1 MSLSPLLRAR
11 TRTLLF
17 ISTCVALV
25 VFVSLWTSWDPA
37 SAAPDKGT
45 ITPAA
50 STITVNSTSDAA
62 NASDGLCTLRE
73 AITAANNNAASGA
86 AVGECAAGSSSGQDT
101 INFSV
106 TGTIN
111 LTGALPN
118 LSSSMTIIGP
128 GSSQLTVRRNT
139 GGDYR
144 IWTVSGATVTISGL
158 TVTNGK
164 TPDKD
169 CGFHDSTCTG
179 NGGGIINSGNLTLM
193 DVAVIANHAGNGI
206 TINGS
211 GGFGGGVSSTGTLT
225 MTNCSV
231 SGNIAGRGGDGQP
244 HPGSGGWGGGI
255 FANGTLTMTNCTIDG
270 NTAGSGGDGEISSG
284 NGGHGGHGGGIS
296 SDSGTITLTG
306 VTITNNHA
314 GEAGNGLGGGG
325 YGGGIGLEGSGILTI
340 SDSTVAGNAAG
351 GQHGGSN
358 GGGGGIA
365 QLSVW
370 TVIANRTTVSG
381 NVSQGSAGGIMIQA
395 SSVGRFINCTVSG
408 NTAQSGSGG
417 GFSNDSGTILALT
430 NTTVTGNSASGSG
443 NAIITNGGPARL
455 RNTIVALN
463 GSGPDLSGSFTSQGH
478 NLIGNPGSGGFSGS
492 TGFTDGVN
500 GDHVGTSATPLNP
513 QLGPLTNNGGPTKTH
528 ALLSTSPALDAGDD
542 CVTQAAHCGDADIP
556 QLTTDQRGTV
566 FNRLVDSPDADAIA
580 TVDIGAYETQ
590 AWLAD
595 IANTSTN
602 EDTTVLVT
610 FDAGDTSTIT
620 SVTATSDKPT
630 LVPNDS
636 AHLSVAL
643 AGSTEVVTINPAA
656 NQVGTSN
663 ITVTVN
669 RTGGGSASKTF
680 LLTVNPV
687 NDAPSF
693 TEGSD
698 PTVNEDAG
706 AQTVTNWATNIL
718 AGPPDE
724 VALQTLAF
732 QVTNNSNAA
741 LFSSAPA
748 ISPTGTLTYTPATNA
763 SGAAT
768 ITITL
773 KDNGGTLNGGVDT
786 SAAQTFTI
794 TVNPVNDVPLFTRG
808 ADQTVNEDSGFRF
821 VFPWATG
828 ISAGAPDESGQTLTF
843 QVTNNTNAA
852 LFSSAPAISSNG
864 ALTYTPAPNANGS
877 ATITVVLKDNGGMAN
892 GGVDTS
898 GPQTF
903 TITVNPVNDAP
914 SFTKGPNQTVNNNAG
929 AQTVNNW
936 ATSISPGPAD
946 ESGQTV
952 NFQVTANSNP
962 SLFTVVPAISST
974 GTLTYTPAAN
984 AGGTATITI
993 ALKDNGG
1000 TANGGQD
1007 TSGSQSFSITVTP
1020 VGGFVSFNAGNFNT
1034 TESSGF
1040 VTITVRRTGDTTR
1053 EVTVDYNTSGDTG
1066 LPCATT
1072 AGVASPKC
1080 DFTSAI
1086 GTLKF
1091 AAGDTTKPFTVLI
1104 SQDSFV
1110 EGFETFAVT
1119 LSSPAGGAAL
1129 GSPTT
1134 ATVMIADDPSEPAT
1148 NAIDDAS
1155 NFVRQNYHDF
1165 LNREPDA
1172 SGLAFW
1178 TDQITSCGSDQ
1189 ACIELKRINVSA
1201 AFFLSIEFQGT
1212 GYLVERLYKTSYG
1225 DVLGASTFGGAH
1237 QLPVPVV
1244 RFNQFLA
1251 DTQKIGQGVV
1261 VGQTGWEL
1269 ALENNKQAF
1278 VTEFVQRSQFTTAL
1292 PTSLTPAQFVD
1303 QLNTNA
1309 GNVLSAS
1316 EKATAIGL
1324 FGSAT
1329 DTSNLTARAQALRQI
1344 AEDADLNSAEFNRAF
1359 VLMQYFGYM
1368 RRNPNDPQDADYS
1381 GFDFWLTKL
1390 NQFNG
1395 NFVNAEMVKA
1405 FITAGEYRQ
1414 HFGP

>member
-1 MSLSPLLRAR
+1 MPSSPILRAR
-11 TRTLLF
+11 VRALLF

-37 SAAPDKGT
+37 CAAPDKGAS
-45 ITPAA
+45 TPAA
-50 STITVNSTSDAA
+50 ATITVNSTSDAA
-62 NASDGLCTLRE
+62 NGSDGLCTLRE
-73 AITAANNNAASGA
+73 AITAANNNTASGA

-118 LSSSMTIIGP
+118 ISSSMSINGP
-128 GSSQLTVRRNT
+128 GSSQLTVRRDT

-144 IWTVSGATVTISGL
+144 IFTVSPATVIISGL

-164 TPDKD
+164 TPDVN
-169 CGFHDSTCTG
+169 CGFLDSNCSG
-179 NGGGIINSGNLTLM
+179 NGGGIMNSSNLTLT
-193 DVAVIANHAGNGI
+193 DVAVVANRSSNGISGTGNG
-206 TINGS
+206 GW
-211 GGFGGGVSSTGTLT
+211 GGGISSTGTLT
-225 MTNCSV
+225 MTNCSL
-231 SGNIAGRGGDGQP
+231 SGNTAGRGADGQP
-244 HPGSGGWGGGI
+244 HSGSGGFGGGI
-255 FANGTLTMTNCTIDG
+255 FANGTLTMINCAIDS
-270 NTAGSGGDGEISSG
+270 NTAGRGGDGEISGG
-284 NGGHGGHGGGIS
+284 NGGHGGPGGGLAS
-296 SDSGTITLTG
+296 TSGTITLTG
-306 VTITNNHA
+306 VTIINNFA

-325 YGGGIGLEGSGILTI
+325 SGGGIGLEGSGTVNI
-340 SDSTVAGNAAG
+340 SNSTVASNSTGS
-351 GQHGGSN
+351 QHGGGN
-358 GGGGGIA
+358 GSGGGIA
-365 QLSVW
+365 QFSIW

-381 NVSQGSAGGIMIQA
+381 NVSQGSAGGVMIQA

-408 NTAQSGSGG
+408 NTAQFGG
-417 GFSNDSGTILALT
+417 GFFNDSGTILALT
-430 NTTVTGNSASGSG
+430 NTTVTGNSAANGG
-443 NAIITNGGPARL
+443 HAIITNGGPARL

-463 GSGPDLSGSFTSQGH
+463 GTTGDMNGPFTSQGH
-478 NLIGNPGSGGFSGS
+478 NLIGMSDGS
-492 TGFTDGVN
+492 TGFTNGSN
-500 GDHVGTSATPLNP
+500 GDQVGTVALPINP
-513 QLGPLTNNGGPTKTH
+513 QLGSLTNNGGPTLTH
-528 ALLSTSPALDAGDD
+528 ALLANSPALDAGDN
-542 CVTQAAHCGDADIP
+542 CVTQVAHCGDADIP
-556 QLTTDQRGTV
+556 QLATDQRGTV
-566 FNRLVDSPDADAIA
+566 FNRLVDGPDADATA
-580 TVDIGAYETQ
+580 TVDIGAYEAQ
-590 AWLAD
+590 VALAD
-595 IANTSTN
+595 IPDTSTN
-602 EDTTVLVT
+602 EDTSVLVP
-610 FDAGDTSTIT
+610 FDPGDTSTIT
-620 SVTATSDKPT
+620 SVTANSSNPT
-630 LVPNDS
+630 LVPNDL

-643 AGSTEVVTINPAA
+643 AGNTEVVTINPAA
-656 NQVGTSN
+656 NEVGTTN

-669 RTGGGSASKTF
+669 RSGGGSASKTF
-680 LLTVNPV
+680 KLTVNPV

-693 TEGSD
+693 TKGAD
-698 PTVNEDAG
+698 QTVNEDSG

-718 AGPPDE
+718 AGPADE
-724 VALQTLAF
+724 AAQTLTF
-732 QVTNNSNAA
+732 QITGNTNAA

-748 ISPTGTLTYTPATNA
+748 ISSTGTLTYTPAANA
-763 SGAAT
+763 SGPAT

-773 KDNGGTLNGGVDT
+773 KDNGGTANGGVDT

-794 TVNPVNDVPLFTRG
+794 TVNPVNDAPLFTKG
-808 ADQTVNEDSGFRF
+808 ADQTVNEDSGSRF
-821 VFPWATG
+821 VSPWATG
-828 ISAGAPDESGQTLTF
+828 ISAGALDESGQTLTF
-843 QVTNNTNAA
+843 QVTNNTNAT
-852 LFSSAPAISSNG
+852 LFSSAPTINSNG
-864 ALTYTPAPNANGS
+864 ALSYTPATNANGS
-877 ATITVVLKDNGGMAN
+877 ATITVILKDNGGTAN
-892 GGVDTS
+892 GGVDTTAA
-898 GPQTF
+898 QTF

-914 SFTKGPNQTVNNNAG
+914 SFTKGANQTVNNNAG
-929 AQTVNNW
+929 PQTVNNW
-936 ATSISPGPAD
+936 ATNISPGPAD

-952 NFQVTANSNP
+952 TFSVTANSNP

-974 GTLTYTPAAN
+974 GTLTYQPATN

-993 ALKDNGG
+993 NLKDNGG

-1007 TSGSQSFSITVTP
+1007 TSSSQSFSITVTA
-1020 VGGFVSFNAGNFNT
+1020 VGGSLSFSSPTFGT

-1040 VTITVRRTGDTTR
+1040 TTITVRRTGDTSR
-1053 EVTVDYNTSGDTG
+1053 AVTIDYTTSGDPG

-1072 AGVASPKC
+1072 TGTASPKC

-1104 SQDSFV
+1104 SQDSFT
-1110 EGFETFAVT
+1110 EGFETFNVT
-1119 LSSPAGGAAL
+1119 LSNPTGGAAL
-1129 GSPTT
+1129 ATPAT
-1134 ATVMIADDPSEPAT
+1134 AMITIADDANEPST
-1148 NAIDDAS
+1148 NAIDDAG
-1155 NFVRQNYHDF
+1155 NFVRQHYHDF

-1178 TDQITSCGSDQ
+1178 TNQITSCGSDQ

-1225 DVLGASTFGGAH
+1225 DVNGASTFGGAH
-1237 QLPVPVV
+1237 QLPVPIV
-1244 RFNQFLA
+1244 RFNEFLP
-1251 DTQKIGQGVV
+1251 DTQEIGQGVI
-1261 VGQTGWEL
+1261 VGQPGWEM

-1278 VTEFVQRSQFTTAL
+1278 TLSFVQRSRFTTAL

-1329 DTSNLTARAQALRQI
+1329 DTSNLTARAQALRQV
-1344 AEDADLNSAEFNRAF
+1344 AEDPDLNSAEFNRAF

-1395 NFVNAEMVKA
+1395 NFVNADMVKA
-1405 FITAGEYRQ
+1405 FITSAEYRQ